1 MVPPI
6 TGHRVDPRLTNL
18 IKKNDNI
25 LTRILKKSQRE
36 VESTIK
42 TYQDP
47 EQLEQLINAMT
58 ERGFIVT
65 TRNQED
71 LAKFQGNINKA
82 FTIGLE
88 TGSQTPTA
96 VMNIIRETTIDSV
109 MKYVKSLD
117 TDLKQNVSEILVK
130 GREAGQMPQQTIN
143 QIVERLGV
151 DTNRG
156 NLIARTE
163 TMRASNLAGW
173 SQNKAEGATHF
184 VVDSSPTACKRCIKT
199 YEGRVF
205 TIDQTSMLP
214 PWHPRCECVPMF
226 FYSEDEA
233 QSMAEDVLDR
243 NGTERDQLLKG
254 GYGIPADG
262 TGPVHPDLMAKA

>member
-96 VMNIIRETTIDSV
+96 VMNIIREATIDSV

-117 TDLKQNVSEILVK
+117 TDLKQDVSEILVK

-151 DTNRG
+151 DTNRA

-173 SQNKAEGATHF
+173 SQSKAEWATHF
-184 VVDSSPTACKRCIKT
+184 TVDVSPTACEDCIEV
-199 YEGRVF
+199 YEDQVF
-205 TIDQTSMLP
+205 TIDETSMLP
-214 PWHPRCECVPMF
+214 PWHPRCECVPLF
-226 FYSEDEA
+226 FFSEEEA
-233 QSMAEDVLDR
+233 NGMSGDVADR
-243 NGTERDQLLKG
+243 NSGEREQLLKD
-254 GYGIPADG
+254 GYGIPSDG
-262 TGPVHPDLMAKA
+262 TGPVHPDLVKA